1 MAGNSKWIEGE
12 AVDFIKTEIRKS
24 KRMFPYIDDNDR
36 TPSWDGNIFL
46 YSNSS
51 GEKNNLLG
59 KIPVQVKGHNIRSFP
74 KGNMKYRA
82 EMADL
87 RNFYNDKGVLFFV
100 VCLRELEAGGFEKK
114 GYYTCLPIVK
124 LKELLEKG
132 KGQAK
137 TTIELSPMPNKIK
150 ELENSLFTF
159 YDDLGKQVGVRYVKE
174 LPSIQDL
181 TDEQLGRQFEFT
193 VIVENNKIPWNQI
206 TSSYRY
212 LYAKTANGILPF
224 KEGPCKL
231 AFMTEREATIRIGE
245 RIYYKMVKV
254 KYQSGKTSII
264 VGDSIEIFLDEEGCI
279 GKIQINLTQSFIH
292 RLVDLDFLLEA
303 YRAKHFLFNNTKI
316 DFVLSDN
323 IIKEREKEEHLEV
336 LKKLKILF
344 DTLHITKDLQLN
356 KLKARDWNL
365 LELLHSCLLYHKP
378 YTTKKKM
385 EVLCQIKIQDI
396 CILLLTT
403 EIRAEK
409 GRYHYRLKDLFEE
422 TAAFA
427 CETNG
432 GETYPAS
439 VFVAMTLERYCT
451 CSNINWGQQIPS
463 FKEIIKEN
471 PETFNLAN
479 MSVLQMLAAY
489 DRTKNKELISQA
501 EKLQDWLMKETHSD
515 LPCDLMTINKC
526 QIIKR
531 NREFTE
537 KEQLEIRNVI
547 NQTKDESFKFACY
560 LLLGEKTAAKYHYA
574 KVDEQTKVDMKN
586 WPIMKFAK
594 DLNLEI

>member
-51 GEKNNLLG
+51 GEKSNLLG
-59 KIPVQVKGHNIRSFP
+59 KIPVQVKGHNIKSFP
-74 KGNMKYRA
+74 KGNIKYRA

-100 VCLRELEAGGFEKK
+100 VCLRELEARGFEKK
-114 GYYTCLPIVK
+114 GYYTCLPIAK
-124 LKELLEKG
+124 LKKMLEKG
-132 KGQAK
+132 RGQTK
-137 TTIELSPMPNKIK
+137 TTIELSPMPDKIK

-159 YDDLGKQVGVRYVKE
+159 YDDLGKQVGVRYAKE

-193 VIVENNKIPWNQI
+193 VIVENNKNPWNQI

-231 AFMTEREATIRIGE
+231 AFMTEREANIRIGE
-245 RIYYKMVKV
+245 RVYYKMAKV

-279 GKIQINLTQSFIH
+279 GNIQINLTQSFRH

-303 YRAKHFLFNNTKI
+303 YHAKHFLFNNTKI
-316 DFVLSDN
+316 DFVLSN
-323 IIKEREKEEHLEV
+323 GVIKEREKKEHLEV
-336 LKKLKILF
+336 LKKIKILF

-356 KLKARDWNL
+356 KLKARDWDL
-365 LELLHSCLLYHKP
+365 LELLHGCLLYHKP
-378 YTTKKKM
+378 YITKKKM
-385 EVLCQIKIQDI
+385 EILCQTKIQDI
-396 CILLLTT
+396 CILLLAT
-403 EIRAEK
+403 EIQREN
-409 GRYHYRLKDLFEE
+409 GRYHYRLKDFFEE
-422 TAAFA
+422 IVAFA
-427 CETNG
+427 CETNNG
-432 GETYPAS
+432 KTYPAS
-439 VFVAMTLERYCT
+439 VFVAMTQERYCT
-451 CSNINWGQQIPS
+451 CSNINWGQQIPL
-463 FKEIIKEN
+463 FKEMIKDN

-489 DRTKNKELISQA
+489 DRTKNKELISRA
-501 EKLQDWLMKETHSD
+501 EELQDWLMKETHCD

-531 NREFTE
+531 NRDFTE
-537 KEQLEIRNVI
+537 KEQLEIRDVI
-547 NQTKDESFKFACY
+547 NKTEDESLKFACY

-574 KVDEQTKVDMKN
+574 RVDEQTKVNLKN
-586 WPIMKFAK
+586 WPIMRFAR

>member
-24 KRMFPYIDDNDR
+24 RRMFPYIDDNDR

-193 VIVENNKIPWNQI
+193 VMVENNKNPWNQI

-396 CILLLTT
+396 RILLLTT

>member
-193 VIVENNKIPWNQI
+193 VMVENNKNPWNQI

-396 CILLLTT
+396 RILLLTT

-531 NREFTE
+531 NRDFTE

>member
-193 VIVENNKIPWNQI
+193 VMVENNKNPWNQI

-396 CILLLTT
+396 RILLLTT

>member
-36 TPSWDGNIFL
+36 TPSWGGNIFL

-193 VIVENNKIPWNQI
+193 VMVENNKNPWNQI

-396 CILLLTT
+396 RILLLTT

>member
-132 KGQAK
+132 KRQAK

-193 VIVENNKIPWNQI
+193 VMVENNKNPWNQI

-396 CILLLTT
+396 RILLLTT

>member
-59 KIPVQVKGHNIRSFP
+59 KIPVQVKGHNIKSFP

-100 VCLRELEAGGFEKK
+100 VCLREHEAGGFEKK

-132 KGQAK
+132 KGQTK

-150 ELENSLFTF
+150 ELEKSLFTF
-159 YDDLGKQVGVRYVKE
+159 YDDLGKQVSVRYAKE

-193 VIVENNKIPWNQI
+193 VIVENNKNPWNQI

-231 AFMTEREATIRIGE
+231 SFMTEREATIRIGE
-245 RIYYKMVKV
+245 RIYYKMVKA

-303 YRAKHFLFNNTKI
+303 YRAKHFLFNNIEI
-316 DFVLSDN
+316 DFVLSND

-336 LKKLKILF
+336 LKKLKNLF

-378 YTTKKKM
+378 YITKKKM

-409 GRYHYRLKDLFEE
+409 GRYHYRLKDFFEE
-422 TAAFA
+422 TVVFA
-427 CETNG
+427 CKTDS

-463 FKEIIKEN
+463 FKEMIKDN

-479 MSVLQMLAAY
+479 MSILQILAAY

-515 LPCDLMTINKC
+515 LPCDLMTINKY

-547 NQTKDESFKFACY
+547 NQTKDGHK
-560 LLLGEKTAAKYHYA
+560 
-574 KVDEQTKVDMKN
+574 
-586 WPIMKFAK
+586 
-594 DLNLEI
+594 

>member
-193 VIVENNKIPWNQI
+193 VMVENNKNPWNQI

-396 CILLLTT
+396 RILLLTT

-471 PETFNLAN
+471 PESFNLAN